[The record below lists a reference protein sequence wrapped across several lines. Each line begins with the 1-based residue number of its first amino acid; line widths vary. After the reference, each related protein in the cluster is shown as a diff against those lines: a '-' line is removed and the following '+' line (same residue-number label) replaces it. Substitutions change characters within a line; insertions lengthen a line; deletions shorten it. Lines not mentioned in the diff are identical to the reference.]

1 MKISL
6 QRLLEEVNRDI
17 LGDRIR
23 EGDWGKFWNGRKL
36 REGVLRGMSVSPYF
50 WQMSHEPIPHAS

>member
-1 MKISL
+1 LKGEYIIIQIWITDGNLHNFMKISL

-23 EGDWGKFWNGRKL
+23 EGDWGKF
-36 REGVLRGMSVSPYF
+36 GMGES
-50 WQMSHEPIPHAS
+50 